1 MVTECEH
8 GETRGVRY
16 CALCRRAGG
25 RGEAHTSPPVHAQH
39 DLDWS
44 TRAKNA
50 IWDLASSGRTFTS
63 EDVTDLV
70 GLPDPTNRPN
80 GANNSVGMLLQSV
93 AKRYGLRRVDMTKA
107 RNPQAHGR
115 LLTVWQGRTR

>member
-1 MVTECEH
+1 M
-8 GETRGVRY
+8 
-16 CALCRRAGG
+16 
-25 RGEAHTSPPVHAQH
+25 RGEAQTGPSVQLAH
-39 DLDWS
+39 DLDWN

-50 IWDLASSGRTFTS
+50 IWQLASTGRPFTS
-63 EDVTDLV
+63 EDVTDLA

-80 GANNSVGMLLQSV
+80 GANNQVGILLNTV
-93 AKRYGLRRVDMTKA
+93 AKRFGLRRVNMTKA

>member
-1 MVTECEH
+1 M
-8 GETRGVRY
+8 
-16 CALCRRAGG
+16 
-25 RGEAHTSPPVHAQH
+25 RGEAQTGPSVHLAH

-50 IWDLASSGRTFTS
+50 IWELAGSGRSFTS
-63 EDVTDLV
+63 EDVTDLA

-80 GANNSVGMLLQSV
+80 GANNSVGTLLQSV
-93 AKRYGLRRVDMTKA
+93 AKRYGLRRVDMVKA

-115 LLTVWQGRTR
+115 LLTVWQGKQR